1 MPDSAN
7 GSRELDK
14 LGGGTAGG
22 RRIGR
27 GRDGD
32 ERQRGQRFV
41 RYGGDGRPRRGA
53 RGAAFEH
60 RHRDEDQ
67 RDRRLGDTRRLSWP
81 AIVLAGGVLLS
92 LAANLAQ
99 AQPTAWGRIAA
110 AYRAAGADDLTRGT
124 SPCLPTSTPS

>member
-1 MPDSAN
+1 VPDSAN

-22 RRIGR
+22 RRTGR

-41 RYGGDGRPRRGA
+41 
-53 RGAAFEH
+53 
-60 RHRDEDQ
+60 
-67 RDRRLGDTRRLSWP
+67 RRLGDTRRLSWP

>member
-1 MPDSAN
+1 VRVARRSSID
-7 GSRELDK
+7 
-14 LGGGTAGG
+14 TAT
-22 RRIGR
+22 RN
-27 GRDGD
+27 
-32 ERQRGQRFV
+32 
-41 RYGGDGRPRRGA
+41 
-53 RGAAFEH
+53 
-60 RHRDEDQ
+60 Q